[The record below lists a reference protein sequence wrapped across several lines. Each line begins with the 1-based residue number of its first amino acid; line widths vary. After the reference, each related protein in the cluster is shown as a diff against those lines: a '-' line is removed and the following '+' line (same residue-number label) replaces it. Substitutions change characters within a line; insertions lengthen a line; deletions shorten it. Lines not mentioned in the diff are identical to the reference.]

1 VLSTGQ
7 AGHPLSEHYASMLP
21 LWRDVESLPMRPASK
36 GARELE
42 LTPQR

>member
-1 VLSTGQ
+1 
-7 AGHPLSEHYASMLP
+7 MLP

-42 LTPQR
+42 LTPRR

>member
-1 VLSTGQ
+1 
-7 AGHPLSEHYASMLP
+7 